1 MEKLRVLQIGKYYPP
16 YKGGFESSLYTLVDG
31 LKDAIQLKI
40 LVSHIKRKTVIER
53 DKGLTIIRLASFGR
67 ILSQSVTPALFF
79 WIKRLKADIIHLHL
93 PNPLAMIAYLAAAP
107 KGKLIISYHNDIIRQ
122 KIAMVFLRPLLIKA
136 LRRADAIVITSENL
150 MNSSL
155 VLQKFRGKCQV
166 IPHGI
171 DINRFE
177 ETPQVLKE
185 SARIRSRIDKPLIL
199 FVGRIVYYKGL
210 EYLISAMR
218 DVEAKLMIVGS
229 GPLTRR
235 LKMLAKAR
243 GVEDKIFW
251 QGSVSDELLPAYYHA
266 CQLLVLP
273 SSSSSESFGLVILEA
288 QASGR
293 PVVSTELPTG
303 VTFTNLDGVTGL
315 TVPARN
321 SELLAKAVN
330 KLLSS
335 EELRIRCGANG
346 KQRVGRYFTKELMA
360 AEFFKLYTSVYR
372 KNET

>member
-1 MEKLRVLQIGKYYPP
+1 MKKLKVLQIGKYYPP
-16 YKGGFESSLYTLVDG
+16 YKGGFESSLYTLVNG
-31 LKDAIQLKI
+31 LKDTIELQI
-40 LVSHIKRKTVIER
+40 LVSHIKRKTVTER
-53 DKGLTIIRLASFGR
+53 DKGLTVIRLASFGR
-67 ILSQSVTPALFF
+67 IFSQPVTPALFF

-93 PNPLAMIAYLAAAP
+93 PNPLAMVAYLIASP

-122 KIAMVFLRPLLIKA
+122 KIAAVFLWPLLIKA

-150 MNSSL
+150 MNSSS
-155 VLQKFRGKCQV
+155 VLQKFRGKCH
-166 IPHGI
+166 IIAHGI
-171 DINRFE
+171 DINRFKGTSRVLE
-177 ETPQVLKE
+177 ESEKIK
-185 SARIRSRIDKPLIL
+185 SKIDKPIIL

-218 DVEAKLMIVGS
+218 DVDARLMIVGK

-235 LKMLAKAR
+235 LKKIARAR
-243 GVEDKIFW
+243 GVEDKIAW
-251 QGSVSDELLPAYYHA
+251 EGGVSEELLPAYYHA

-293 PVVSTELPTG
+293 PVISTELPTG

-321 SELLAKAVN
+321 SELLAGAIN

-335 EELRIRCGANG
+335 EELRIRYGANG
-346 KQRVGRYFTKELMA
+346 KQRVGQYFTKELMA
-360 AEFFKLYTSVYR
+360 DEFLKLYTSVSGY
-372 KNET
+372 

>member
-1 MEKLRVLQIGKYYPP
+1 MNKIKVLQIGKYYPP

-31 LKDAIQLKI
+31 LKDALQLQV
-40 LVSHIKRKTVIER
+40 LVSHTKRKTVIER
-53 DKGLTIIRLASFGR
+53 NKGLIIIRLASFGR
-67 ILSQSVTPALFF
+67 IFSQSVTPALFF

-93 PNPLAMIAYLAAAP
+93 PNPLAMVAYLIVSP

-122 KIAMVFLRPLLIKA
+122 KIGKVFLWPLLIKA
-136 LRRADAIVITSENL
+136 LRRADAIVVTSENL

-155 VLQKFRGKCQV
+155 ALQKFRGKCHI

-171 DINRFE
+171 DINRFKK
-177 ETPQVLKE
+177 TTWVLKE
-185 SARIRSRIDKPLIL
+185 SEKIKNKIDKPIIL

-218 DVEAKLMIVGS
+218 DIDVKLMIVGS

-235 LKMLAKAR
+235 FIMLANAR
-243 GVEDKIFW
+243 GVKDKILW
-251 QGSVSDELLPAYYHA
+251 EGSVSDELLPAYYHA

-273 SSSSSESFGLVILEA
+273 SSSNSESFGLVILEA

-303 VTFTNLDGVTGL
+303 VTFTNLDGITGL

-321 SELLAKAVN
+321 SELLAKAIN
-330 KLLSS
+330 KLLFSK
-335 EELRIRCGANG
+335 ELRIRYGANG
-346 KQRVGRYFTKELMA
+346 RQRVEQYFTKELMTD
-360 AEFFKLYTSVYR
+360 EFFKLYTSLCQAG
-372 KNET
+372 